1 MPWYSVR
8 RVDLGLSGK
17 VAVVTGASRGIG
29 RAIVEEL
36 LAEGALVVAGAR
48 DVTSLSDLKDVL
60 AVRVDLSRPS
70 GPSALVAA
78 AADAHG
84 GVDMLVNN
92 VGGGRLHFDGVAST
106 TDEDW
111 QWAFEI
117 NLFSAVRAVR
127 AALPHLLERRGAI
140 VNVSS
145 LNARVPAVEAPEYSA
160 AKAGLNSFSRSLAIE
175 LAPSGVRV
183 NIVSPGPVRTDMQTG
198 PGGVAEEVAAA
209 TGGSIADYI
218 ANVESAVPL
227 GRFAEPSE
235 IGAAVV
241 ALLSERFSYVT
252 GAELAVDGSTQA
264 G

>member
-1 MPWYSVR
+1 M
-8 RVDLGLSGK
+8 DLGLGGK

-36 LAEGALVVAGAR
+36 IAEGVSVVAGAR
-48 DVTSLSDLKDVL
+48 DVTALADLEGVL
-60 AVRVDLSRPS
+60 AVRVDLSQPG
-70 GPSALVAA
+70 GPAALVAA
-78 AADAHG
+78 ATDSHG
-84 GVDMLVNN
+84 GVDLLVNN
-92 VGGGRLHFDGVAST
+92 VGAGRLHFDGVAST
-106 TDEDW
+106 TDDDW

-145 LNARVPAVEAPEYSA
+145 LNARIPAVEAPEYSA
-160 AKAGLNSFSRSLAIE
+160 AKAALNSFSRSLAIE

-183 NIVSPGPVRTDMQTG
+183 NIVSPGPVLTDMQTG
-198 PGGVAEEVAAA
+198 SGGVAEEVAAA
-209 TGGSIADYI
+209 TGGTIADYI
-218 ANVESAVPL
+218 ADVESAVPL
-227 GRFAEPSE
+227 GRFADPNE
-235 IGAAVV
+235 IASAVV

-252 GAELAVDGSTQA
+252 GADLAVDGSTQA